1 MSFLGEN
8 IKHKKARVL
17 DYISVLYFRL
27 LFDLEKVTSLDFN
40 FSMSQMEMTVPISW
54 YTFLPYTKGVAI
66 RINEMMF
73 VNSFELFGR
82 QMFYKY
88 KLLIKYLY

>member
-1 MSFLGEN
+1 
-8 IKHKKARVL
+8 
-17 DYISVLYFRL
+17 
-27 LFDLEKVTSLDFN
+27 
-40 FSMSQMEMTVPISW
+40 MTVPINW
-54 YTFLPYTKGVAI
+54 YTFLPYEKGVAI